1 MTDNI
6 NPSHYKDGPF
16 ECIELSR
23 LLSSDW
29 GQAVQYC
36 FRWQHKNGV
45 EDLKKALWF
54 INDAITHNVPF
65 FAACCKRNADILEA
79 QAIRLLGI
87 LQAENWAD
95 LEQFWRN
102 LKWGDRVDVL
112 EALTENRKGRQVIM
126 EHIVQ
131 FAIGIDDETIQNRI
145 EEHAYS
151 DVLNKLTKNAVDS
164 VFSHSSAYTRDIM
177 WEGLMGEALQ
187 SFLEERKDEIIDK
200 AANMLADRFQ
210 RTKKY
215 REAMGA
221 VIAKDGE

>member
-102 LKWGDRVDVL
+102 LKWGDRVYESLDEAVGAAHSKADFHHRPYDVRTAY
-112 EALTENRKGRQVIM
+112 ESPVR
-126 EHIVQ
+126 
-131 FAIGIDDETIQNRI
+131 TIKTINPRRHQ
-145 EEHAYS
+145 
-151 DVLNKLTKNAVDS
+151 
-164 VFSHSSAYTRDIM
+164 
-177 WEGLMGEALQ
+177 
-187 SFLEERKDEIIDK
+187 
-200 AANMLADRFQ
+200 
-210 RTKKY
+210 
-215 REAMGA
+215 
-221 VIAKDGE
+221 

>member
-1 MTDNI
+1 
-6 NPSHYKDGPF
+6 
-16 ECIELSR
+16 
-23 LLSSDW
+23 
-29 GQAVQYC
+29 
-36 FRWQHKNGV
+36 
-45 EDLKKALWF
+45 
-54 INDAITHNVPF
+54 
-65 FAACCKRNADILEA
+65 
-79 QAIRLLGI
+79 
-87 LQAENWAD
+87 
-95 LEQFWRN
+95 
-102 LKWGDRVDVL
+102 
-112 EALTENRKGRQVIM
+112 M

-131 FAIGIDDETIQNRI
+131 FAINIDDKTIQNRI
-145 EEHAYS
+145 EEHAYR
-151 DVLNKLTKNAVDS
+151 DVLDKLAKNAVDS